1 VVVIDSEIIP
11 HTLHLSTL
19 IVLVLG
25 YECKHGEREEMR
37 EGEGGGRRRKMPHI
51 LLTVLS
57 YGFV

>member
-1 VVVIDSEIIP
+1 MVIDSEIIP

-37 EGEGGGRRRKMPHI
+37 EGEGGGRRRRMPPFFSQYS
-51 LLTVLS
+51 LMGL
-57 YGFV
+57 